1 MTEGMTEEMS
11 ACMNL
16 QTDEWLMKSQK
27 GYDSRLSL
35 HEEH

>member
-1 MTEGMTEEMS
+1 MTEGMS
-11 ACMNL
+11 ARMNL
-16 QTDEWLMKSQK
+16 QTDEWRMKSQK